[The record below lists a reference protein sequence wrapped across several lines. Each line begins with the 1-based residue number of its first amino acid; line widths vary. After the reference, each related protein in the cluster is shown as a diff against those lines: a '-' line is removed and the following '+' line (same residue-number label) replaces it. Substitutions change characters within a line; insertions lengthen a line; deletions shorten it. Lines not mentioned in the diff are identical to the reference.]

1 MSPPRAPPEREGVPV
16 EHRRPAAFVS
26 WWIWLFIHIAFQT
39 GYRNRLSGLLTIG
52 TWPIILAG

>member
-1 MSPPRAPPEREGVPV
+1 MSPAQGPPLGEGVPV

-52 TWPIILAG
+52 T